1 MTDISLVTDN
11 NSMTYEIYSNSE
23 QAEFS
28 EPRFTIE
35 SNNLLNAYRD
45 ALHELGYSLFKE
57 TKKEKE
63 S

>member
-1 MTDISLVTDN
+1 
-11 NSMTYEIYSNSE
+11 MTYEIYSNSE

-35 SNNLLNAYRD
+35 SSNLLNAYRD
-45 ALHELGYSLFKE
+45 ALDELGYSLFKE
-57 TKKEKE
+57 RKE

>member
-1 MTDISLVTDN
+1 
-11 NSMTYEIYSNSE
+11 MTYEIYSNSE

-35 SNNLLNAYRD
+35 ANNLLNAYRN
-45 ALHELGYSLFKE
+45 ALDELGYSLFKE
-57 TKKEKE
+57 RKE

>member
-1 MTDISLVTDN
+1 
-11 NSMTYEIYSNSE
+11 MTYEIYSNSE

-57 TKKEKE
+57 IKKEKE